1 MATSAEARV
10 ETREAMVRT
19 AWMSERVGGE
29 EEGWRE
35 VKIAVAF
42 ERFSLWSLVALSVL
56 THPVEAGSFKLTS
69 PYS

>member
-1 MATSAEARV
+1 
-10 ETREAMVRT
+10 MVRT

-42 ERFSLWSLVALSVL
+42 ERFSLWSLVTCQHLLIELKQGHLSSPLHIADSLGFQGVALS
-56 THPVEAGSFKLTS
+56 
-69 PYS
+69 